1 MHESIKVSPEFFRV
15 LSSKDPRIQLFLS
28 QNQLHYLQTLPLWD
42 LLSVEEQLFLQSFY
56 YRKVTR
62 RHVEGLIDPRQASWE
77 PIRWC
82 IKEAR

>member
-1 MHESIKVSPEFFRV
+1 MNGPIRVSPEFFRV

-62 RHVEGLIDPRQASWE
+62 KHVESLNDPRQATWE
-77 PIRWC
+77 PVRWYT
-82 IKEAR
+82 KEAR